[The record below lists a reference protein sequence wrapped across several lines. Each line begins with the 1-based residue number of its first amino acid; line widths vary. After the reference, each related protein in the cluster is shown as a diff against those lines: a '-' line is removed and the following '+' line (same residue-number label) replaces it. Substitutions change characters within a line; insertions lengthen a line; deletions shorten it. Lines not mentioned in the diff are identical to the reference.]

1 MILRT
6 PWGFKTLFLEKREED
21 PSEAPSFR
29 CSMLFCFREH
39 GWSIRLQYSREFVHF
54 THNPWSSPFTDKT
67 MARLSLSSPS
77 TFRIQPCQEPP
88 NVGTQV
94 RFPTK
99 YYAKTEPIMY
109 CGCTGSFWILKHGR
123 LLWFLGGRPP
133 PKSHSLS
140 RQPFRPEENLVLFW
154 SGFEKKSL
162 LKRAFILRKIHCLS
176 NPPTVLYIYI
186 A

>member
-1 MILRT
+1 MEKRERKFSYFVNIFLSNIGSNGTRGYYSPSVQT
-6 PWGFKTLFLEKREED
+6 TKHLDITHQVTLGYYAPSSQNPTDWRYYSRHGVSKLCLEKREED

-54 THNPWSSPFTDKT
+54 THNPRSSPFTDKT
-67 MARLSLSSPS
+67 MARFSLSSPS

-99 YYAKTEPIMY
+99 Y
-109 CGCTGSFWILKHGR
+109 
-123 LLWFLGGRPP
+123 
-133 PKSHSLS
+133 
-140 RQPFRPEENLVLFW
+140 
-154 SGFEKKSL
+154 
-162 LKRAFILRKIHCLS
+162 
-176 NPPTVLYIYI
+176 
-186 A
+186 